1 MQQVAKILAIS
12 LLAASLGA
20 CQSLKPDT
28 AVVTVDRPTLT
39 VPPVDN
45 IKVRDIDWHVI
56 SKNAKQGQP
65 GSIDEAFRNS
75 NSTSL
80 YALSAKDYE
89 NLSINTANLLK
100 SIKQYQAQVRAY
112 QQYYDVVEPKKEG
125 KDDGSKKT
133 TAK

>member
-1 MQQVAKILAIS
+1 MRQVAKIASIIM
-12 LLAASLGA
+12 LAASLGA
-20 CQSLKPDT
+20 CQSIKPDT

-45 IKVRDIDWHVI
+45 LHLKDIEWNVI
-56 SKNAKQGQP
+56 SKSAKSGQP
-65 GSIDEAFRNS
+65 GSVDEAFRKG

-89 NLSINTANLLK
+89 NISINTANMLK

-112 QQYYDVVEPKKEG
+112 QQYYDVVETKEG

>member
-1 MQQVAKILAIS
+1 MRQVAKIASIIM
-12 LLAASLGA
+12 LAASLGA
-20 CQSLKPDT
+20 CQTLKPDT

-45 IKVRDIDWHVI
+45 LHLKDIEWNVI
-56 SKNAKQGQP
+56 SKSAKPGQP
-65 GSIDEAFRNS
+65 GSADEAFRKG

-89 NLSINTANLLK
+89 NISINTANMLK

-112 QQYYDVVEPKKEG
+112 QQYYDVVETKEG

>member
-1 MQQVAKILAIS
+1 MHQVAKIASIII
-12 LLAASLGA
+12 LAASLGA
-20 CQSLKPDT
+20 CQTLKPDT

-45 IKVRDIDWHVI
+45 LHLKDIEWNVI
-56 SKNAKQGQP
+56 SKSAKPGQP
-65 GSIDEAFRNS
+65 GSADEAFRKG

-89 NLSINTANLLK
+89 NISINTANMLK

-112 QQYYDVVEPKKEG
+112 QQYYDVVETKEG

>member
-1 MQQVAKILAIS
+1 MRQVAKIASIIM
-12 LLAASLGA
+12 LAAGLGA
-20 CQSLKPDT
+20 CQTLKPDT

-45 IKVRDIDWHVI
+45 LHLKDIEWNVI
-56 SKNAKQGQP
+56 SKSAKPGQP
-65 GSIDEAFRNS
+65 GSVDEAFRKGNS
-75 NSTSL
+75 SSL

-89 NLSINTANLLK
+89 NISINTANMLK

-112 QQYYDVVEPKKEG
+112 QQYYDVVEPKEG

>member
-1 MQQVAKILAIS
+1 MQQVVKIAAVA
-12 LLAASLGA
+12 LLAATLGA
-20 CQSLKPDT
+20 CQTMKPDT

-45 IKVRDIDWHVI
+45 IKVRDVNWHVI
-56 SKNAKQGQP
+56 SKNAKSGQP
-65 GSIDEAFRNS
+65 GSSDEAFRNS

-112 QQYYDVVEPKKEG
+112 QQYYDVVEQPKG
-125 KDDGSKKT
+125 KDDGKKT

>member
-1 MQQVAKILAIS
+1 MQQVVKIAS
-12 LLAASLGA
+12 VALLAATLGA
-20 CQSLKPDT
+20 CQTLKPDT

-45 IKVRDIDWHVI
+45 IKVRDVNWHVI
-56 SKNAKQGQP
+56 SKNAKLGQP
-65 GSIDEAFRNS
+65 GSSDEAFRNS

-89 NLSINTANLLK
+89 NLSINTANLVK

-112 QQYYDVVEPKKEG
+112 QQYYDVVDPKKEG
-125 KDDGSKKT
+125 KDDGKKT

>member
-1 MQQVAKILAIS
+1 
-12 LLAASLGA
+12 LLVGWSRKSSLGA
-20 CQSLKPDT
+20 CQSIKPDT

-45 IKVRDIDWHVI
+45 LHLKDIEWNVI
-56 SKNAKQGQP
+56 SKSAKSGQP
-65 GSIDEAFRNS
+65 GSVDEAFRKG

-89 NLSINTANLLK
+89 NISINTANMLK

-112 QQYYDVVEPKKEG
+112 QQYYDVVETKEG